1 MRVRTLA
8 VIRIYD
14 EPSDLTFVFDD
25 LVRFHGTKSIC
36 GLTVSFKVM
45 EAAWQELWTG
55 APPRSEGLLIIHDLR
70 FITYIAGGHDK
81 RPAEEVDQD
90 TVQGGVGKH
99 PPLP

>member
-45 EAAWQELWTG
+45 EAAWQELWTD
-55 APPRSEGLLIIHDLR
+55 APPRR
-70 FITYIAGGHDK
+70 
-81 RPAEEVDQD
+81 EELSVASKVKATKSLD
-90 TVQGGVGKH
+90 GNNF
-99 PPLP
+99 PLPQP